1 MAYELNGKDL
11 VTVEQILARYLWN
24 QDNAPSTAEKIDDKW
39 IRNSEDLGDPIII
52 DANEYMQQGGGRFVS
67 AYEFKMFRE
76 FFSKELKAG
85 SYGFVEMW
93 NMLKPEEEQIKFGDI
108 ISLNAAL
115 KQLTKSVS
123 QYTTGIGSNDFVTRA
138 FVFGSTSFTFD
149 YKSIQFI
156 VNPDGTKELRGLKI
170 YPLEDNF
177 DFEGGTWYADIF
189 NFINQNII
197 DIDPNHIGRKVPI
210 KFSGEVPSINITD
223 KEFNELAFQRSFLSQ
238 HDEQHKKSLSN
249 YASIIEDAI
258 LHSLSIRFYDERGR
272 KIIYDSINKY
282 NNGTLVAVAADKPG
296 MNFFSKPGSVLIGGG
311 GLDKLI
317 GCDGDDLL
325 MGASSYALEQDI
337 LMGEDGYD
345 TYIADQNDIIIDSDA
360 DGEVFL
366 KKFFKNDESVTSDK
380 YVPIS
385 NSNTCGSGGIVK
397 LKGGVHHKNDEKHT
411 YYGGGRKYFWNK
423 QDRQLIIDDG
433 LIIENYKNGDLG
445 IRLTSKNNLRPN
457 MDEAEKTQS
466 PIVIDMNGDG
476 VKTVAKGGHVYFDHD
491 GNGFAENTGWV
502 DSNDALLV
510 LDRNQNGLI
519 DNGGELFGSN
529 TMLASGE
536 KAKNGFEALAEYD
549 ENQDGIINKNDSIWS
564 KLQLWQDKNQ
574 NGLVDD
580 DELTFLSDSQITSI
594 NVSYQNKNKTDEHGN
609 VHRESGQVTWADGH
623 QTDATDVWF
632 NTEQSDTYQNDNLQI
647 DKDIAHLPYIEGF
660 GNVPDLHYAMQKDPV
675 LKEMVKSYLAA
686 DNASRDTMLNDI
698 IYQWTGSN
706 MVDSS
711 SRGEHIDARKLASLE
726 KLTGSHYVGVWCDG
740 SPDPNPHKKAAPKLL
755 KEYNDFAEYVSAS
768 LLAEGVYKE
777 LFFPIILAQWSEE
790 KQDIH
795 YDFSKFNNEI
805 DKLVKSNQ
813 LERAEELLKISKNL
827 GKYNTEAQ
835 NRWLNNIFEVIS
847 MDDILAD
854 FYREKGNI
862 ILGKDSNDT
871 LNGGNGGDILNGGAG
886 NDTLNG
892 DGGYD
897 ILIGGGG
904 NDILKGGYWHKDRY
918 EFEAGHGHDVIDD
931 VGYENINSMNEV
943 VFKGANL
950 ADAEFIRSGNDLI
963 IRAYG
968 SEDSLRLPDYFRS
981 DMYTRSFN
989 LIFDDQNITAAY
1001 LKKNYTFIQ
1010 TGNEKDNVILGWYS
1024 NDILN
1029 GGAGNDT
1036 LKGYDGDDI
1045 LNGDDGDDV
1054 LYGGEGNDILNGGA
1068 GNDTLNGDGG
1078 YDILIGGG
1086 GNDILK
1092 GGYWHKDRYEF
1103 EAGHGHDVID
1113 DIGYNGI
1120 NDLNDVVF
1128 KGANLADAELI
1139 RSGNDLII
1147 HAYGSEDSVRLLDY
1161 FKYNSNTTSF
1171 KFIFDDQSITEVDVI
1186 KNYTFSQTGDEN
1198 NNQIGGW
1205 YGNDILN
1212 GGAGDDKL
1220 WGGNGNDIV
1229 NGEDGDDVLYG
1240 GIGDDILNGG
1250 TGNDTLY
1257 GGAGNDT
1264 YIFAKNHGQ
1273 DSIKDD
1279 HANNANGNKIVLQD
1293 FNSDEL
1299 WFSQN
1304 GNNLI
1309 INHIG
1314 TDDQINVENWFYS
1327 ETYRQF
1333 TITTADNKAIT
1344 AGQVQKLL
1352 TAMAGFTVNTEA
1364 NISSAGQMHSF
1375 VQQGNI
1381 AAYWGN

>member
-11 VTVEQILARYLWN
+11 VTVDQILARYIWN
-24 QDNAPSTAEKIDDKW
+24 QDNAPSDIEKLDDKW
-39 IRNSEDLGDPIII
+39 IRDLDVLGDALII
-52 DANEYMQQGGGRFVS
+52 DVNEYMKYGAGRFCS
-67 AYEFKMFRE
+67 AADFS
-76 FFSKELKAG
+76 FFDSFFEEKDIKAG
-85 SYGFVEMW
+85 VYDFSSMYPI
-93 NMLKPEEEQIKFGDI
+93 LRPEKKDEIKTKGVP
-108 ISLNAAL
+108 
-115 KQLTKSVS
+115 KQEDFNTAIY
-123 QYTTGIGSNDFVTRA
+123 QYYIEPGSNDFITRA
-138 FVFGSTSFTFD
+138 FVFGSTSFTADLDEIRFV
-149 YKSIQFI
+149 
-156 VNPDGTKELRGLKI
+156 VNEDGSKEIRGLKI
-170 YPLEDNF
+170 YPSKAKENGENSEIEENF
-177 DFEGGTWYADIF
+177 DFKGGTFSADLF
-189 NFINQNII
+189 NWMFEGT
-197 DIDPNHIGRKVPI
+197 IDPQHLGRKVPI
-210 KFSGEVPSINITD
+210 KFDGEVSAVTVTD
-223 KEFNELAFQRSFLSQ
+223 KDFSKLKLERSKLKYGSLELAAELNGLNKDSNWLEKLALNELLQSKVSEWQRQYVISMYKLRHMILDSP
-238 HDEQHKKSLSN
+238 SLKYFDN
-249 YASIIEDAI
+249 K
-258 LHSLSIRFYDERGR
+258 GR
-272 KIIYDSINKY
+272 KIIYDSLGGRDNSSMLSAGNAFPVSKDEIWDEEMLGKLVCP
-282 NNGTLVAVAADKPG
+282 GTA
-296 MNFFSKPGSVLIGGG
+296 LIGGG
-311 GLDKLI
+311 GFDTLVGSEL
-317 GCDGDDLL
+317 DDLL
-325 MGASSYALEQDI
+325 MGASSYSLDEDI
-337 LMGEDGYD
+337 LMGGEGYD
-345 TYIADQNDIIIDSDA
+345 TYIADQYDIIIDWDA

-366 KKFFKNDESVTSDK
+366 KKFFKNEESITGDK
-380 YVPIS
+380 YVPITNS
-385 NSNTCGSGGIVK
+385 NSCGSGGIVK
-397 LKGGVHHKNDEKHT
+397 LKGGVHHKNDEKNT

-549 ENQDGIINKNDSIWS
+549 ENQDGIINTNDSIWS

-835 NRWLNNIFEVIS
+835 NRWLNNIFEVTA

-854 FYREKGNI
+854 FYTARTNI
-862 ILGKDSNDT
+862 ILGKESNDT
-871 LNGGNGGDILNGGAG
+871 LSGGNGDDIINGRSGNDTLWGGVGNDILIGEDGDDVLYGGIGNDILNGGSG
-886 NDTLNG
+886 NDTLHG
-892 DGGYD
+892 EEGYD
-897 ILIGGGG
+897 ILIGGSG
-904 NDILKGGYWHKDRY
+904 NDILKGGSWGKDRY
-918 EFEAGHGHDVIDD
+918 EFEAGHGHDVI
-931 VGYENINSMNEV
+931 
-943 VFKGANL
+943 
-950 ADAEFIRSGNDLI
+950 
-963 IRAYG
+963 
-968 SEDSLRLPDYFRS
+968 
-981 DMYTRSFN
+981 
-989 LIFDDQNITAAY
+989 
-1001 LKKNYTFIQ
+1001 
-1010 TGNEKDNVILGWYS
+1010 
-1024 NDILN
+1024 
-1029 GGAGNDT
+1029 
-1036 LKGYDGDDI
+1036 
-1045 LNGDDGDDV
+1045 
-1054 LYGGEGNDILNGGA
+1054 
-1068 GNDTLNGDGG
+1068 
-1078 YDILIGGG
+1078 YDI
-1086 GNDILK
+1086 GN
-1092 GGYWHKDRYEF
+1092 
-1103 EAGHGHDVID
+1103 
-1113 DIGYNGI
+1113 NGI

-1128 KGANLADAELI
+1128 KGANLADAEFI
-1139 RSGNDLII
+1139 RSGYDLII
-1147 HAYGSEDSVRLLDY
+1147 RAYGSEDSLRLPDY
-1161 FKYNSNTTSF
+1161 FKYSASTTSF
-1171 KFIFDDQSITEVDVI
+1171 KFIFEDQSITEVDLI
-1186 KNYTFSQTGDEN
+1186 KNYTFTQTGDEN
-1198 NNQIGGW
+1198 DNKLGGW

-1212 GGAGDDKL
+1212 GGAGNDAL
-1220 WGGNGNDIV
+1220 WGNDGNDIV
-1229 NGEDGDDVLYG
+1229 NGGSGNDELWGDGGDDILNGDDGDDKLYGGYGNDIVNGGAGNDALWGDAGDDILNGEDGDDKLYG
-1240 GIGDDILNGG
+1240 GYGNDIVNGGAGNDALWGDGGDDILNGG
-1250 TGNDTLY
+1250 SGNDILY

-1264 YIFAKNHGQ
+1264 YTFAKNHGQ
-1273 DSIKDD
+1273 DTIKDG

-1293 FNSDEL
+1293 FRSDEL
-1299 WFSQN
+1299 WFRQN
-1304 GNNLI
+1304 GIHLI

-1314 TDDQINVENWFYS
+1314 SDDQISVENWFYS
-1327 ETYRQF
+1327 ESCRQF
-1333 TITTADNKAIT
+1333 SIITADNKAIT

-1364 NISSAGQMHSF
+1364 NISSNEQMHSF

>member
-258 LHSLSIRFYDERGR
+258 LHSPSIRFYDERGR

-476 VKTVAKGGHVYFDHD
+476 VKTVAKGGHVYFDHV
-491 GNGFAENTGWV
+491 GN
-502 DSNDALLV
+502 LP
-510 LDRNQNGLI
+510 
-519 DNGGELFGSN
+519 
-529 TMLASGE
+529 
-536 KAKNGFEALAEYD
+536 
-549 ENQDGIINKNDSIWS
+549 
-564 KLQLWQDKNQ
+564 
-574 NGLVDD
+574 
-580 DELTFLSDSQITSI
+580 LSQ
-594 NVSYQNKNKTDEHGN
+594 
-609 VHRESGQVTWADGH
+609 
-623 QTDATDVWF
+623 
-632 NTEQSDTYQNDNLQI
+632 
-647 DKDIAHLPYIEGF
+647 
-660 GNVPDLHYAMQKDPV
+660 
-675 LKEMVKSYLAA
+675 
-686 DNASRDTMLNDI
+686 
-698 IYQWTGSN
+698 
-706 MVDSS
+706 
-711 SRGEHIDARKLASLE
+711 
-726 KLTGSHYVGVWCDG
+726 
-740 SPDPNPHKKAAPKLL
+740 
-755 KEYNDFAEYVSAS
+755 
-768 LLAEGVYKE
+768 
-777 LFFPIILAQWSEE
+777 
-790 KQDIH
+790 
-795 YDFSKFNNEI
+795 
-805 DKLVKSNQ
+805 
-813 LERAEELLKISKNL
+813 
-827 GKYNTEAQ
+827 
-835 NRWLNNIFEVIS
+835 
-847 MDDILAD
+847 
-854 FYREKGNI
+854 
-862 ILGKDSNDT
+862 
-871 LNGGNGGDILNGGAG
+871 
-886 NDTLNG
+886 
-892 DGGYD
+892 
-897 ILIGGGG
+897 
-904 NDILKGGYWHKDRY
+904 
-918 EFEAGHGHDVIDD
+918 
-931 VGYENINSMNEV
+931 
-943 VFKGANL
+943 
-950 ADAEFIRSGNDLI
+950 LI
-963 IRAYG
+963 IRQLQPG
-968 SEDSLRLPDYFRS
+968 
-981 DMYTRSFN
+981 
-989 LIFDDQNITAAY
+989 
-1001 LKKNYTFIQ
+1001 KCKNY
-1010 TGNEKDNVILGWYS
+1010 
-1024 NDILN
+1024 
-1029 GGAGNDT
+1029 
-1036 LKGYDGDDI
+1036 
-1045 LNGDDGDDV
+1045 
-1054 LYGGEGNDILNGGA
+1054 
-1068 GNDTLNGDGG
+1068 
-1078 YDILIGGG
+1078 
-1086 GNDILK
+1086 
-1092 GGYWHKDRYEF
+1092 
-1103 EAGHGHDVID
+1103 
-1113 DIGYNGI
+1113 
-1120 NDLNDVVF
+1120 
-1128 KGANLADAELI
+1128 
-1139 RSGNDLII
+1139 
-1147 HAYGSEDSVRLLDY
+1147 
-1161 FKYNSNTTSF
+1161 
-1171 KFIFDDQSITEVDVI
+1171 
-1186 KNYTFSQTGDEN
+1186 
-1198 NNQIGGW
+1198 
-1205 YGNDILN
+1205 
-1212 GGAGDDKL
+1212 
-1220 WGGNGNDIV
+1220 
-1229 NGEDGDDVLYG
+1229 
-1240 GIGDDILNGG
+1240 
-1250 TGNDTLY
+1250 
-1257 GGAGNDT
+1257 
-1264 YIFAKNHGQ
+1264 
-1273 DSIKDD
+1273 
-1279 HANNANGNKIVLQD
+1279 
-1293 FNSDEL
+1293 
-1299 WFSQN
+1299 
-1304 GNNLI
+1304 
-1309 INHIG
+1309 
-1314 TDDQINVENWFYS
+1314 
-1327 ETYRQF
+1327 
-1333 TITTADNKAIT
+1333 
-1344 AGQVQKLL
+1344 
-1352 TAMAGFTVNTEA
+1352 
-1364 NISSAGQMHSF
+1364 
-1375 VQQGNI
+1375 
-1381 AAYWGN
+1381 